1 MKNISEI
8 MNFLQSTND
17 DQILDKSNPYYINAN
32 TVNSELNEYMPSR
45 KEIQKFANQ
54 YIEVDKSKND
64 YVEALRF
71 YSDQK

>member
-1 MKNISEI
+1 MTHELLKMKNISEI

-45 KEIQKFANQ
+45 KEI
-54 YIEVDKSKND
+54 
-64 YVEALRF
+64 
-71 YSDQK
+71 